1 MRGSH
6 YRRINQKINVIAS
19 LIGFILLVTIVAWAG
34 ISRHHQQVEANR
46 TSAEI
51 YQIRTQKKALK
62 NSKTDT
68 QRLQRLKTLENDY
81 QTYLAQKNQNQ
92 RVIKEYQAVIF
103 SGRHYFIQQI
113 KQTLQQNTLAD
124 LKHASKRDLQ
134 AKLKKLQHA
143 KTLLQRHQQVI
154 FASTQRADD
163 FQKQFTSLIKKYSN
177 LLQKLERK
185 TDQTAAKSS
194 TVQSTLT
201 DSATAASSS
210 VSSSAAAA
218 SSTTSA
224 KISSSTTAYYY
235 GGTTKSS
242 YAGTNYAKGSRSY
255 YHYRSNSGTGN
266 YSTRAKTGTT
276 TSTNQSNV
284 DSGSQPATANND
296 QAAETDDTTATDNQP
311 ESPATTANNN
321 QTDQNNANN

>member
-81 QTYLAQKNQNQ
+81 QTYLDQKSQNR
-92 RVIKEYQAVIF
+92 RVINEYQAVIS
-103 SGRHYFIQQI
+103 SGRRYFIQQI
-113 KQTLQQNTLAD
+113 EQTLQQNTIAD
-124 LKHASKRDLQ
+124 LKHANKRDLQ

-177 LLQKLERK
+177 RLQKL
-185 TDQTAAKSS
+185 DQKADQAAAKSS
-194 TVQSTLT
+194 TAQSTLT
-201 DSATAASSS
+201 DSAANTAKAASSS
-210 VSSSAAAA
+210 DSHSLTTASSATSAKT
-218 SSTTSA
+218 SSTT
-224 KISSSTTAYYY
+224 TYYY
-235 GGTTKSS
+235 GETSGSS

-255 YHYRSNSGTGN
+255 YHARSNSGTGN
-266 YSTRAKTGTT
+266 YSTETKAGTAVAT
-276 TSTNQSNV
+276 DQSNE
-284 DSGSQPATANND
+284 DSGSQAVASNND
-296 QAAETDDTTATDNQP
+296 QAATEKTDNQQ
-311 ESPATTANNN
+311 ESPATTDNNN
-321 QTDQNNANN
+321 QTDQSNDNN